1 MVVQVAVAGEAMIL
15 RAISCIFFLLSSIV
29 VYYLCSIFVYC
40 LPTLL
45 MHPTLCGF
53 GTCVY
58 HLYTNGPASNV
69 LPPRRAPEILIL
81 PFAFDVA
88 MQSVVQRSCYLRYL
102 LFQSQE
108 TRGANGIKNESFA
121 PCIPQFFLPEVLGF
135 KIKEVRL
142 SLKESVQQ
150 RLASIPQG

>member
-1 MVVQVAVAGEAMIL
+1 MLYIRVLPTNPPNASHITWLWDVRV
-15 RAISCIFFLLSSIV
+15 S
-29 VYYLCSIFVYC
+29 FVYQRPSLQC
-40 LPTLL
+40 IATAQ
-45 MHPTLCGF
+45 
-53 GTCVY
+53 GT
-58 HLYTNGPASNV
+58 
-69 LPPRRAPEILIL
+69 EILIL